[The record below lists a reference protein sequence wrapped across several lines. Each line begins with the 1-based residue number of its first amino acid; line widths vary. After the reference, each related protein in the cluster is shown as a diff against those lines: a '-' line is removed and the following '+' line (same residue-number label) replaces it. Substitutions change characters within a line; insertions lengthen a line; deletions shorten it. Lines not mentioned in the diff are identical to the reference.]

1 MLQGRG
7 KVPPPVPRKKPK
19 LEGVDSKSKE
29 HNDSASNSVYHV
41 PEEQLL
47 ACEDLL
53 RLPILYDDIVLQC
66 VHTRFEKGLFYTWA
80 GPTLVAVNPCHHVDL
95 LYTPHQ
101 IKHHHQQV
109 ESGVEGRSPH
119 VYSVAGVAHHRLQHD
134 IGLLNQAILVSGES
148 GSGKTESARYMLGY
162 LIHVEKHFPQVK
174 KVLSVS
180 VMRDKQPEDIQKKIL
195 ASNPIL
201 EAFGNAATLRNH
213 NSSRFGKLI
222 CLQYGGG
229 QMCGAKIDT
238 YLLEK
243 TRVTHQPH
251 HERNFHIFY
260 QIVSGLE
267 AGVIKDLEVKKEQ
280 KFAILS
286 EQATA
291 SDLSN
296 LHNTLHAFKQLQF
309 STDHM
314 KQIFQVILAL
324 LYLGNIKFQPKEGGN
339 TSWMINKDDKDS
351 AEGLTIACQLLGLD
365 EDHVTG
371 TLTVHT
377 INVISG
383 GKVNVFHK
391 PLERE
396 SQCAER
402 RDALMQ
408 LLYQTLF
415 LHIVN
420 FINSKIS
427 VHRSMWSHFMGI
439 LDIYGFESFENNS
452 LEQLCINYANERLQ
466 QAFILRY
473 LATEHEILKEEG
485 FLEIDIPYTD
495 NSNCVMVIDSHVSVF
510 AILNEECQLKR
521 DVKEEEACVRICN
534 ALEDTGVVSAPPYHK
549 PNPGFVIKHYA
560 GPVQYEAHGL
570 LHKNK
575 DDVPLEVLQL
585 LTDSGS
591 VFMKELT
598 SFFDNKDPEF
608 GRRTTRKIT
617 TLAKFK
623 FSLDSLMKM
632 LSACDLHYVRCIKP
646 SLRCL
651 PGQVDK
657 EYMVQQLRACGIIET
672 VCISQAGYPVRMS
685 YNDFIKR
692 YGNRQGVLE
701 VVDASMELATSVLAA
716 KEEENIDHLCRFGHT
731 RVFLSES
738 ALHTLEI
745 VRERKRAQAATS
757 LQKYWKRHKC
767 WKQFRKL
774 KEASLV
780 LQKYIR
786 MWLAKDRYRKMKQSC
801 VLIQKNIRRFIVHQK
816 YQRLHKATVI
826 IQKYFR
832 GSTARRRFE
841 MIRQQA
847 VARPYSS
854 QSYMSMNSLG
864 YCSLSTSIS
873 SYGIHHSLVDMNC
886 LEASFGTLGALSIN
900 GDLFNSYIS
909 PQHHQRLLETEES
922 GIETDTESIN
932 GDGGVNK
939 PRKLRRRAQL
949 QKLLQN
955 RSRVRHVGSEESLVD
970 TPDVALPSVEAA
982 DNASCQNQADFKE
995 NIQGNSVN
1003 VCSISRTLGTRYSS
1017 DERTKKDRPVPCEDR
1032 QKMRVATLRSV
1043 HEVSDILKTTSPSE
1057 DLQLVLLKQSIS
1069 VFFKSGVLSYRRMP
1083 LISIKFHTRP
1093 TCLPFSHHLPHQ
1105 LQPRGL
1111 WEALP

>member
-1 MLQGRG
+1 MMSGRG

-19 LEGVDSKSKE
+19 LEGVASKTKE
-29 HNDSASNSVYHV
+29 CTPSDSVYHV
-41 PEEQLL
+41 PKEQLL

-66 VHTRFEKGLFYTWA
+66 VHTRFEKGLYYTWA
-80 GPTLVAVNPCHHVDL
+80 GPTLVAVNPCHPVDH
-95 LYTPHQ
+95 LYTPQQ
-101 IKHHHQQV
+101 IKHHHQEV
-109 ESGVEGRSPH
+109 ESGVEARSAH

-162 LIHVEKHFPQVK
+162 LTHVEKHFPQVK
-174 KVLSVS
+174 KTPSKNVV
-180 VMRDKQPEDIQKKIL
+180 RDKQPEDIQKKIL

-229 QMCGAKIDT
+229 QMRGAEIDT

-260 QIVSGLE
+260 QVVSGLE
-267 AGVIKDLEVKKEQ
+267 AGVIKDIGVEKEQ

-296 LHNTLHAFKQLQF
+296 LQETLHAFKQLQF
-309 STDHM
+309 SSDHM

-324 LYLGNIKFQPKEGGN
+324 LYLGNIKFQQKEVGN
-339 TSWMINKDDKDS
+339 ASWMINKDDKDS
-351 AEGLTIACQLLGLD
+351 AEGLRIACQLLGLD
-365 EDHVTG
+365 DDNVTR

-377 INVISG
+377 INVFSG

-415 LHIVN
+415 LHIVS
-420 FINSKIS
+420 FINTEIS

-439 LDIYGFESFENNS
+439 LDIYGFETFENNS

-473 LATEHEILKEEG
+473 LATEHKILKEEG
-485 FLEIDIPYTD
+485 FLEMDIPYTD
-495 NSNCVMVIDSHVSVF
+495 NSKCVLVIDSHISVF

-521 DVKEEEACVRICN
+521 DVKEEEACIRICN

-575 DDVPLEVLQL
+575 DEVPHEVLQL
-585 LTDSGS
+585 LTVSS
-591 VFMKELT
+591 SIFMKKLT
-598 SFFDNKDPEF
+598 SLLDNKDPEF

-617 TLAKFK
+617 TLSKFK
-623 FSLDSLMKM
+623 FSLDSLMKT
-632 LSACDLHYVRCIKP
+632 LSGCDLHYVRCIKP

-657 EYMVQQLRACGIIET
+657 EYMMQQLRACGIIET

-685 YNDFIKR
+685 YSDFIKR
-692 YGNRQGVLE
+692 YGDRQGVLE
-701 VVDASMELATSVLAA
+701 VVDASIKLATSVLAS
-716 KEEENIDHLCRFGHT
+716 KEKENIDNLCRFGHT
-731 RVFLSES
+731 RMFLSES

-745 VRERKRAQAATS
+745 VRERKRTQAATS

-780 LQKYIR
+780 FQKYTR
-786 MWLAKDRYRKMKQSC
+786 MWLAKNGYRKMKRSC
-801 VLIQKNIRRFIVHQK
+801 VLIQKHIRRFIVHQK
-816 YQRLHKATVI
+816 YQRLRKATVL

-832 GSTARRRFE
+832 GSIARRKFD
-841 MIRQQA
+841 IVRQQA
-847 VARPYSS
+847 IARPYSS

-864 YCSLSTSIS
+864 YCSLSTSVS
-873 SYGIHHSLVDMNC
+873 SYGIHHSLVDMSC
-886 LEASFGTLGALSIN
+886 LEASFGTLGALSLN

-932 GDGGVNK
+932 GDSGISK

-949 QKLLQN
+949 QKLLQS
-955 RSRVRHVGSEESLVD
+955 RSRVRHTGSDESLVD
-970 TPDVALPSVEAA
+970 APDVALPSVEAR
-982 DNASCQNQADFKE
+982 DASCQNQADFKE
-995 NIQGNSVN
+995 NIVQGNSVN
-1003 VCSISRTLGTRYSS
+1003 VCNISRTESKKHSS

-1032 QKMRVATLRSV
+1032 QKMRVATLRSL
-1043 HEVSDILKTTSPSE
+1043 HEVSDILKTTTPFE

-1083 LISIKFHTRP
+1083 VISIKFHTRP
-1093 TCLPFSHHLPHQ
+1093 TCLPFSHHLPHHE
-1105 LQPRGL
+1105 QPRGL